1 MYSDLTR
8 TGYVGTSVPEK
19 FTEIFKIVAA
29 GRDAGI
35 EFVRA
40 AFAAGKQ
47 LQGWEVDDAVR
58 GVIEAAGY
66 GPDFCH
72 RTGHS
77 LAQEVHGNG
86 THMDNLETHETRR
99 ILPRSLFTIE
109 PGIYLPEFGV
119 RSEIDIYI
127 HADGTVQVTGG
138 PIQTE
143 IVAILREF

>member
-1 MYSDLTR
+1 M
-8 TGYVGTSVPEK
+8 
-19 FTEIFKIVAA
+19 
-29 GRDAGI
+29 
-35 EFVRA
+35 
-40 AFAAGKQ
+40 
-47 LQGWEVDDAVR
+47 DDAVR

-119 RSEIDIYI
+119 RSEIDVYI
-127 HADGTVQVTGG
+127 HADGKVQVTGG
-138 PIQTE
+138 PVQTA
-143 IVAILREF
+143 IVAILAEY